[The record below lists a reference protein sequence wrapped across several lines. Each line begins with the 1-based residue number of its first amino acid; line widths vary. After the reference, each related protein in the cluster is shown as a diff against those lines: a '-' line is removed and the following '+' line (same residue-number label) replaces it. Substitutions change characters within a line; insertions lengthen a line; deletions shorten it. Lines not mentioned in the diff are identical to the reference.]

1 MKLVY
6 LAAFLSWVQFLMR
19 IISFYLIA
27 QGFVTYYEGG
37 QVDVVQFVLILVGL
51 NAFGYGVALIA
62 KRLQGLGSQF
72 ARDSL
77 KQSFFVALLAK
88 DGQFES
94 KATAAD
100 VFNIASQG
108 IDSLDTYYSYYMA
121 SSLRTQ
127 FNCATVLLLVF
138 LIFPM
143 GAVIFILALPLI
155 PISIIAMQKRSKRI
169 MNRYWGSY
177 MDVGNLFLD
186 DLKGLNT
193 LYSYQA
199 DETYEKTF
207 NEQAEDFRDATME
220 LLSFQLQAVGYMDA
234 VMYLG
239 IGLSG
244 FVAVNSL
251 AAGNLSLFS
260 MLFFVLIAT
269 EFFAPIREQG
279 YGMHL
284 VMMNTKMAD
293 RIFGFLDSMTAEQE
307 IDSVHVPAF
316 DSLKLEDL
324 AFAYGEKPVLEDI
337 SMTMPA
343 GKVYALAGESGQ
355 GKTTLAQLLLG
366 RLRADK
372 GAIYLGEQEIS
383 GISKLSLNE
392 QVLYVSGQ
400 STLLN
405 QSIYENLRMACDW
418 SKEDIL
424 AWADQHGVLQFV
436 KHLPDGLDTIVGES
450 GAGKST
456 LMKLIMRWYDWQQGQ
471 ICLSGLDS
479 RQVDKGHLQRSFA
492 YVPQVPQIF
501 RQTIRENLVLGRTDV
516 SDETIMDL
524 AEKCHMKERIL
535 AAPQGLDTIVEAS
548 DFSAGEGQRLELMR
562 ALLKNADCYIF
573 DEPTS
578 NLDSLNEARFIQ
590 LVKEH
595 CQGMVFLIS
604 HRSSTMACADTIFRL
619 EDGQLVKEK

>member
-1 MKLVY
+1 MAQEEKISREKKKALLKRLKERIKPKMKLVY

-27 QGFVTYYEGG
+27 RGFVTYYEGG
-37 QVDVVQFVLILVGL
+37 QVDLVGFVLILLGL

-77 KQSFFVALLAK
+77 KQSFFEALLAK
-88 DGQFES
+88 DGQFAS

-138 LIFPM
+138 LIFPL

-199 DETYEKTF
+199 DAAYEKSF

-307 IDSVHVPAF
+307 IDAAHVPAF
-316 DSLKLEDL
+316 DSLKLENL
-324 AFAYGEKPVLEDI
+324 AFAYGEKPVLKDI
-337 SMTMPA
+337 SMTMTA

-355 GKTTLAQLLLG
+355 GKTTLAQLLLR

-383 GISKLSLNE
+383 TVSQLSLNE

-405 QSIYENLRMACDW
+405 QSIYENLRMAGDW
-418 SKEDIL
+418 TKEDIL

-436 KHLPDGLDTIVGES
+436 KHLPDGLDTLVGDD
-450 GAGKST
+450 GAF
-456 LMKLIMRWYDWQQGQ
+456 
-471 ICLSGLDS
+471 LS
-479 RQVDKGHLQRSFA
+479 
-492 YVPQVPQIF
+492 P
-501 RQTIRENLVLGRTDV
+501 
-516 SDETIMDL
+516 
-524 AEKCHMKERIL
+524 
-535 AAPQGLDTIVEAS
+535 
-548 DFSAGEGQRLELMR
+548 GQRQQVICAR
-562 ALLKNADCYIF
+562 AVLAKRSLYIF
-573 DEPTS
+573 DEVTS
-578 NLDSLNEARFIQ
+578 SVDQDNEGLIYDLINLVAKDAIVIIITHKMKQVEQADDILFLSAEGAVTGNHVTLYQTSLAYRQ
-590 LVKEH
+590 LVDQQRE
-595 CQGMVFLIS
+595 
-604 HRSSTMACADTIFRL
+604 L
-619 EDGQLVKEK
+619 EEAVYG

>member
-1 MKLVY
+1 MAQEQEKISREKKKALLKRLKERIKPKMKLVY

-27 QGFVTYYEGG
+27 KGFVTYYEGG

-51 NAFGYGVALIA
+51 NAFGYGVSLIA
-62 KRLQGLGSQF
+62 KRLQGIGSQF

-77 KQSFFVALLAK
+77 KQSFFEALLTK

-138 LIFPM
+138 LIFPL

-199 DETYEKTF
+199 DAAYEKTF

-307 IDSVHVPAF
+307 IDAAHVPAF
-316 DSLKLEDL
+316 DSLKLENL

-337 SMTMPA
+337 SMTMTA

-355 GKTTLAQLLLG
+355 GKTTLAQLLLR

-383 GISKLSLNE
+383 GVSQLSLNE

-405 QSIYENLRMACDW
+405 QSIYENLRMGCDW

-436 KHLPDGLDTIVGES
+436 KNLPDGLDTIVGDD
-450 GAGKST
+450 GAF
-456 LMKLIMRWYDWQQGQ
+456 
-471 ICLSGLDS
+471 LS
-479 RQVDKGHLQRSFA
+479 
-492 YVPQVPQIF
+492 P
-501 RQTIRENLVLGRTDV
+501 
-516 SDETIMDL
+516 
-524 AEKCHMKERIL
+524 
-535 AAPQGLDTIVEAS
+535 
-548 DFSAGEGQRLELMR
+548 GQRQQVICAR
-562 ALLKNADCYIF
+562 AVLAKRSLYIF
-573 DEPTS
+573 DEVTS
-578 NLDSLNEARFIQ
+578 SVDQDNEGLIYELINLVAKDAIVIIITHKMKQVEQVDDILFLSAEGAVTGNHATLYQTSLAYRQ
-590 LVKEH
+590 LVDQQRE
-595 CQGMVFLIS
+595 
-604 HRSSTMACADTIFRL
+604 L
-619 EDGQLVKEK
+619 EEAVYG

>member
-1 MKLVY
+1 MKQLKERIKPKMKLVY

-27 QGFVTYYEGG
+27 KGFVTYYEGG
-37 QVDVVQFVLILVGL
+37 QVDLVQFVLILLGL

-77 KQSFFVALLAK
+77 KQSFFEALLAK

-138 LIFPM
+138 LIFPL

-199 DETYEKTF
+199 DATYEKTF

-307 IDSVHVPAF
+307 IDAAHVPAF
-316 DSLKLEDL
+316 DSLKLENM
-324 AFAYGEKPVLEDI
+324 AFAYGEKPVLNDI
-337 SMTMPA
+337 SMTMTA

-355 GKTTLAQLLLG
+355 GKTTLAQLLLR

-372 GAIYLGEQEIS
+372 GMIYLGEQEIS
-383 GISKLSLNE
+383 TVSQLSLNE

-405 QSIYENLRMACDW
+405 QPIYENLRMAGDW
-418 SKEDIL
+418 TKEDIL

-436 KHLPDGLDTIVGES
+436 KNLPDGLDTIVGDD
-450 GAGKST
+450 GAF
-456 LMKLIMRWYDWQQGQ
+456 
-471 ICLSGLDS
+471 LS
-479 RQVDKGHLQRSFA
+479 
-492 YVPQVPQIF
+492 P
-501 RQTIRENLVLGRTDV
+501 
-516 SDETIMDL
+516 
-524 AEKCHMKERIL
+524 
-535 AAPQGLDTIVEAS
+535 
-548 DFSAGEGQRLELMR
+548 GQRQQVICAR
-562 ALLKNADCYIF
+562 AVLAKRSLYIF
-573 DEPTS
+573 DEVTS
-578 NLDSLNEARFIQ
+578 SVDQYNEGLIYDLINLVAKDAIVIIITHKMKQVEQAADILFLSAEGAVTGNHATLYQTSWAYRQ
-590 LVKEH
+590 LVDQQRE
-595 CQGMVFLIS
+595 
-604 HRSSTMACADTIFRL
+604 L
-619 EDGQLVKEK
+619 EEAVYG

>member
-1 MKLVY
+1 
-6 LAAFLSWVQFLMR
+6 MR

-27 QGFVTYYEGG
+27 KGFVTYYEGG
-37 QVDVVQFVLILVGL
+37 QVDLVQFVLILLGL

-77 KQSFFVALLAK
+77 KQSFFEALLAK

-138 LIFPM
+138 LIFPL

-199 DETYEKTF
+199 DAGYEKTF

-279 YGMHL
+279 YGIHL
-284 VMMNTKMAD
+284 VMMNIKMAD

-307 IDSVHVPAF
+307 IDAAHLPVF
-316 DSLKLEDL
+316 DSLKLENM

-337 SMTMPA
+337 SMTMTA

-355 GKTTLAQLLLG
+355 GKTTLAQLLLR

-383 GISKLSLNE
+383 GVSQLSLNE

-405 QSIYENLRMACDW
+405 QSIYENLRMAGDW
-418 SKEDIL
+418 TKEDIL

-436 KHLPDGLDTIVGES
+436 KNLPDGLDMIVGDD
-450 GAGKST
+450 GAF
-456 LMKLIMRWYDWQQGQ
+456 
-471 ICLSGLDS
+471 LS
-479 RQVDKGHLQRSFA
+479 
-492 YVPQVPQIF
+492 P
-501 RQTIRENLVLGRTDV
+501 
-516 SDETIMDL
+516 
-524 AEKCHMKERIL
+524 
-535 AAPQGLDTIVEAS
+535 
-548 DFSAGEGQRLELMR
+548 GQRQQVICAR
-562 ALLKNADCYIF
+562 AVLAKRSLYIF
-573 DEPTS
+573 DEVTS
-578 NLDSLNEARFIQ
+578 SVDQDNEGLIYDLINLVAKDAIVIMITHKMKQVEQADDILFLSAEGVVTGSHATLYQTSSAYRQ
-590 LVKEH
+590 LVDQQRE
-595 CQGMVFLIS
+595 
-604 HRSSTMACADTIFRL
+604 L
-619 EDGQLVKEK
+619 EEAVYG

>member
-1 MKLVY
+1 MAQEQGKISREKKKALLKRLKERIKPKMKLVY

-27 QGFVTYYEGG
+27 KGFVTYYEGG
-37 QVDVVQFVLILVGL
+37 QVDLIRFVLILLGL

-77 KQSFFVALLAK
+77 KQSFFEALLAK

-138 LIFPM
+138 LIFPL

-199 DETYEKTF
+199 DAAYEKTF

-307 IDSVHVPAF
+307 IDAAHVPAF

-324 AFAYGEKPVLEDI
+324 AFAYGEKPVLKDI
-337 SMTMPA
+337 SMTMTA

-355 GKTTLAQLLLG
+355 GKTTLAQLLLR
-366 RLRADK
+366 RLQADK

-383 GISKLSLNE
+383 GVSQLSLNE

-405 QSIYENLRMACDW
+405 QSIYENLRMAGDW
-418 SKEDIL
+418 TKEDIL

-436 KHLPDGLDTIVGES
+436 KHLPDGLDTIVGDD
-450 GAGKST
+450 GAF
-456 LMKLIMRWYDWQQGQ
+456 
-471 ICLSGLDS
+471 LS
-479 RQVDKGHLQRSFA
+479 
-492 YVPQVPQIF
+492 P
-501 RQTIRENLVLGRTDV
+501 
-516 SDETIMDL
+516 
-524 AEKCHMKERIL
+524 
-535 AAPQGLDTIVEAS
+535 
-548 DFSAGEGQRLELMR
+548 GQRQQVICAR
-562 ALLKNADCYIF
+562 AVLAKRSLYIF
-573 DEPTS
+573 DEVTS
-578 NLDSLNEARFIQ
+578 SVDQDNEGLIYDLINLVAKDAIVIIITHMMKQVERADDILFLSAEGAVTGSHATLYQTSSAYRQ
-590 LVKEH
+590 LVDQQRE
-595 CQGMVFLIS
+595 
-604 HRSSTMACADTIFRL
+604 L
-619 EDGQLVKEK
+619 EEAVYG

>member
-1 MKLVY
+1 MAQEQEKISREKKKVLLKRLKERIKPKMKLVY

-27 QGFVTYYEGG
+27 KGFVTYYEGG
-37 QVDVVQFVLILVGL
+37 QVDLVRFVLILLGL

-77 KQSFFVALLAK
+77 KQSFFEALLAK

-108 IDSLDTYYSYYMA
+108 IDGLDTYYSYYMA

-138 LIFPM
+138 LIFPL

-324 AFAYGEKPVLEDI
+324 AFAYGEKPVLKDI
-337 SMTMPA
+337 SMTMTA

-372 GAIYLGEQEIS
+372 GVIYLGEQEIS
-383 GISKLSLNE
+383 GISQLSLNE

-418 SKEDIL
+418 SKEEVL
-424 AWADQHGVLQFV
+424 AWADQHGVLHFV
-436 KHLPDGLDTIVGES
+436 KNLPDGLDTIVGND
-450 GAGKST
+450 GAF
-456 LMKLIMRWYDWQQGQ
+456 
-471 ICLSGLDS
+471 LS
-479 RQVDKGHLQRSFA
+479 
-492 YVPQVPQIF
+492 P
-501 RQTIRENLVLGRTDV
+501 
-516 SDETIMDL
+516 
-524 AEKCHMKERIL
+524 
-535 AAPQGLDTIVEAS
+535 
-548 DFSAGEGQRLELMR
+548 GQRQQVICAR
-562 ALLKNADCYIF
+562 AVLAKRSLYIF
-573 DEPTS
+573 DEVTS
-578 NLDSLNEARFIQ
+578 SVDQDNEGLIYDLINLVAKDAIVIIITHKMKQVEQADDILFLSAEGAVTGNHATLYQTSLAY
-590 LVKEH
+590 
-595 CQGMVFLIS
+595 
-604 HRSSTMACADTIFRL
+604 
-619 EDGQLVKEK
+619 GQLVDQQRELEEAVYG

>member
-1 MKLVY
+1 MAQEEKISREKKKALLKRLKERIKPKMKLVY

-27 QGFVTYYEGG
+27 KGFVTYYEGG
-37 QVDVVQFVLILVGL
+37 QVDLVQFVLILLGL

-77 KQSFFVALLAK
+77 KQSFFEALLAK

-138 LIFPM
+138 LIFPL

-199 DETYEKTF
+199 DATYEKTF

-251 AAGNLSLFS
+251 AVGNLSLFS

-307 IDSVHVPAF
+307 IDAAHVPVF
-316 DSLKLEDL
+316 DSLKLDNL
-324 AFAYGEKPVLEDI
+324 AFAYGEKPVLKDI
-337 SMTMPA
+337 SMTMTA

-355 GKTTLAQLLLG
+355 GKTTLAQLLLR

-383 GISKLSLNE
+383 GVSQVSLNE

-405 QSIYENLRMACDW
+405 QSIYENLRMAGDFT
-418 SKEDIL
+418 KEDIL

-436 KHLPDGLDTIVGES
+436 KNLPDGLDTIVGDD
-450 GAGKST
+450 GAF
-456 LMKLIMRWYDWQQGQ
+456 
-471 ICLSGLDS
+471 LS
-479 RQVDKGHLQRSFA
+479 
-492 YVPQVPQIF
+492 P
-501 RQTIRENLVLGRTDV
+501 
-516 SDETIMDL
+516 
-524 AEKCHMKERIL
+524 
-535 AAPQGLDTIVEAS
+535 
-548 DFSAGEGQRLELMR
+548 GQRQQVICAR
-562 ALLKNADCYIF
+562 AVLSKRSLYIF
-573 DEPTS
+573 DEVTS
-578 NLDSLNEARFIQ
+578 SVDQDNEGLIYDLINLVAKDAIVIIITHKMKQVEQADDILFLSAEGAVTGNHATLYQTSPAYRQ
-590 LVKEH
+590 LVDQQRE
-595 CQGMVFLIS
+595 
-604 HRSSTMACADTIFRL
+604 L
-619 EDGQLVKEK
+619 EEAVYG

>member
-1 MKLVY
+1 MAQEEKISREKKKALLKRLKERIKPKMKLVY

-27 QGFVTYYEGG
+27 KGFVTYYEGR
-37 QVDVVQFVLILVGL
+37 QVDLVQFVLILLGL
-51 NAFGYGVALIA
+51 NAFGYGMALIA

-77 KQSFFVALLAK
+77 KQSFFEALLAK

-138 LIFPM
+138 LIFPL

-199 DETYEKTF
+199 DAGYEKTF
-207 NEQAEDFRDATME
+207 NEQVEDFRDATME

-307 IDSVHVPAF
+307 IDAAHVPVF
-316 DSLKLEDL
+316 DSLKLDNL
-324 AFAYGEKPVLEDI
+324 AFAYGEKPVLKDI
-337 SMTMPA
+337 SMTMTA

-355 GKTTLAQLLLG
+355 GKTTLAQLLLR

-383 GISKLSLNE
+383 GVSQVSLNE

-405 QSIYENLRMACDW
+405 QSIYENLRMAGDW
-418 SKEDIL
+418 TKEDIL

-436 KHLPDGLDTIVGES
+436 KNLPDGLDTIVGDD
-450 GAGKST
+450 GAF
-456 LMKLIMRWYDWQQGQ
+456 
-471 ICLSGLDS
+471 LS
-479 RQVDKGHLQRSFA
+479 
-492 YVPQVPQIF
+492 P
-501 RQTIRENLVLGRTDV
+501 
-516 SDETIMDL
+516 
-524 AEKCHMKERIL
+524 
-535 AAPQGLDTIVEAS
+535 
-548 DFSAGEGQRLELMR
+548 GQRQQVICAR
-562 ALLKNADCYIF
+562 AVLAKRSLYIF
-573 DEPTS
+573 DEVTS
-578 NLDSLNEARFIQ
+578 SVDQDNEGLIYDLINLVAKDAIVIIITHKMKQVEQADDILFLSAEGAVTGNHATLYQTNSAYRQ
-590 LVKEH
+590 LVDQQRE
-595 CQGMVFLIS
+595 
-604 HRSSTMACADTIFRL
+604 L
-619 EDGQLVKEK
+619 EEAVYG

>member
-1 MKLVY
+1 MAQEEKISREKKKALLKRLKERIKPKMKLVY

-27 QGFVTYYEGG
+27 KGFVTYYEGG
-37 QVDVVQFVLILVGL
+37 QVDLVQFVLILLGL
-51 NAFGYGVALIA
+51 NTFGYGVALIA

-77 KQSFFVALLAK
+77 KQSFFKALLAK

-100 VFNIASQG
+100 VFNTASQG

-138 LIFPM
+138 LIFPL

-199 DETYEKTF
+199 DAAYEKTF

-307 IDSVHVPAF
+307 IDAAHVPVF
-316 DSLKLEDL
+316 DSLKLENM

-337 SMTMPA
+337 SMTMTA

-355 GKTTLAQLLLG
+355 GKTTLAQLLLR

-383 GISKLSLNE
+383 TVSQLSLNE

-405 QSIYENLRMACDW
+405 QSIYENLRMAGDW
-418 SKEDIL
+418 TKEDIL
-424 AWADQHGVLQFV
+424 AWADQYGVLQFV
-436 KHLPDGLDTIVGES
+436 KNLPDGLDTIVGDD
-450 GAGKST
+450 GAFLSPGQRQQVICARAVLAKRSLYILDEVT
-456 LMKLIMRWYDWQQGQ
+456 SSVDQDNEGLIYDL
-471 ICLSGLDS
+471 I
-479 RQVDKGHLQRSFA
+479 
-492 YVPQVPQIF
+492 
-501 RQTIRENLVLGRTDV
+501 NLVAKDAIVIIITHKMKQVEQADDILFL
-516 SDETIMDL
+516 S
-524 AEKCHMKERIL
+524 AEGAVTGSHATL
-535 AAPQGLDTIVEAS
+535 YQTS
-548 DFSAGEGQRLELMR
+548 SAYR
-562 ALLKNADCYIF
+562 
-573 DEPTS
+573 
-578 NLDSLNEARFIQ
+578 Q
-590 LVKEH
+590 LVDQQRE
-595 CQGMVFLIS
+595 
-604 HRSSTMACADTIFRL
+604 L
-619 EDGQLVKEK
+619 EEAVYG

>member
-1 MKLVY
+1 MAQEEKISREKKKALLKRLKERIKPKMKRVY

-27 QGFVTYYEGG
+27 KGFVTYYEGG
-37 QVDVVQFVLILVGL
+37 QVDLVQFVLILLGL

-62 KRLQGLGSQF
+62 KRLQGLSSQF

-77 KQSFFVALLAK
+77 KQSFFEALLAK
-88 DGQFES
+88 DGQFAS

-138 LIFPM
+138 LIFPL

-199 DETYEKTF
+199 DAGYEKTF

-251 AAGNLSLFS
+251 AAGNLSFFS

-307 IDSVHVPAF
+307 IDAAHVPAF
-316 DSLKLEDL
+316 DRLKLENL
-324 AFAYGEKPVLEDI
+324 AFAYGEKPVLNDI
-337 SMTMPA
+337 SMTMTA

-355 GKTTLAQLLLG
+355 GKTTLAQLLLR

-383 GISKLSLNE
+383 GVSQLSLNE

-405 QSIYENLRMACDW
+405 QSIYENLRMAGDW
-418 SKEDIL
+418 TKEDIL

-436 KHLPDGLDTIVGES
+436 KHLPDGFDTIVGDD
-450 GAGKST
+450 GAFLSPSQ
-456 LMKLIMRWYDWQQGQ
+456 RQQV
-471 ICLSGLDS
+471 ICARAVLA
-479 RQVDKGHLQRSFA
+479 KRS
-492 YVPQVPQIF
+492 
-501 RQTIRENLVLGRTDV
+501 L
-516 SDETIMDL
+516 
-524 AEKCHMKERIL
+524 
-535 AAPQGLDTIVEAS
+535 
-548 DFSAGEGQRLELMR
+548 
-562 ALLKNADCYIF
+562 YIF
-573 DEPTS
+573 DEVTS
-578 NLDSLNEARFIQ
+578 SVDQDNEGLIYDLINLVAKDAIVIIITHKMKQVEQADDILFLSAEGAVTGNHATLYQTSLAYRQ
-590 LVKEH
+590 LVDQQRE
-595 CQGMVFLIS
+595 
-604 HRSSTMACADTIFRL
+604 L
-619 EDGQLVKEK
+619 EEAVYG

>member
-1 MKLVY
+1 MAQEQEKISREKKKALLKRLKERIRPKMKLVY

-27 QGFVTYYEGG
+27 KGFVTYYEGG
-37 QVDVVQFVLILVGL
+37 QVDLVQFVLILVGL

-77 KQSFFVALLAK
+77 KQSFFEALLTK

-138 LIFPM
+138 LIFPL

-199 DETYEKTF
+199 DATYEKTF

-260 MLFFVLIAT
+260 MLFFVLVAT

-307 IDSVHVPAF
+307 IDAVHVPAF

-324 AFAYGEKPVLEDI
+324 AFAYGEKSVLKDI
-337 SMTMPA
+337 SMTMTA

-355 GKTTLAQLLLG
+355 GKTTLAQLLLR

-383 GISKLSLNE
+383 TVSQLSLNE

-405 QSIYENLRMACDW
+405 QSIYENLRMAVDW

-436 KHLPDGLDTIVGES
+436 KNLPDGLDTIVGDD
-450 GAGKST
+450 GAF
-456 LMKLIMRWYDWQQGQ
+456 
-471 ICLSGLDS
+471 LS
-479 RQVDKGHLQRSFA
+479 
-492 YVPQVPQIF
+492 P
-501 RQTIRENLVLGRTDV
+501 
-516 SDETIMDL
+516 
-524 AEKCHMKERIL
+524 
-535 AAPQGLDTIVEAS
+535 
-548 DFSAGEGQRLELMR
+548 GQRQQVICAR
-562 ALLKNADCYIF
+562 AVLAKRSLYIF
-573 DEPTS
+573 DEVTS
-578 NLDSLNEARFIQ
+578 SVVQDNEGLIYDLINLVAKDAIVIIITHKMKQVEQADDILFLSEEGAVTGNHATLYQTSLAYRQ
-590 LVKEH
+590 LVDQQRE
-595 CQGMVFLIS
+595 
-604 HRSSTMACADTIFRL
+604 L
-619 EDGQLVKEK
+619 EEAVYG

>member
-1 MKLVY
+1 MAQEEKISREKKKALLKRLKERIKPKMKLVY

-27 QGFVTYYEGG
+27 KGFVTYYEGG
-37 QVDVVQFVLILVGL
+37 QVDLVQFVLILLGL
-51 NAFGYGVALIA
+51 NAFGYGMALIA

-77 KQSFFVALLAK
+77 KQSFFEALLAK

-138 LIFPM
+138 LIFPL

-199 DETYEKTF
+199 DAGYEKTF

-307 IDSVHVPAF
+307 IDAAHVPVF
-316 DSLKLEDL
+316 DSLKLDNL
-324 AFAYGEKPVLEDI
+324 AFAYGEKPVLNDI
-337 SMTMPA
+337 SMTMTA

-355 GKTTLAQLLLG
+355 GKTTLAQLLLR

-383 GISKLSLNE
+383 TVSQLSLNE

-405 QSIYENLRMACDW
+405 QSIYENLRMAGDW
-418 SKEDIL
+418 TKEDIL

-436 KHLPDGLDTIVGES
+436 KNLPDGLDTIVGDD
-450 GAGKST
+450 GAF
-456 LMKLIMRWYDWQQGQ
+456 
-471 ICLSGLDS
+471 LS
-479 RQVDKGHLQRSFA
+479 
-492 YVPQVPQIF
+492 P
-501 RQTIRENLVLGRTDV
+501 
-516 SDETIMDL
+516 
-524 AEKCHMKERIL
+524 
-535 AAPQGLDTIVEAS
+535 
-548 DFSAGEGQRLELMR
+548 GQRQQVICAR
-562 ALLKNADCYIF
+562 AVLAKRSLYIF
-573 DEPTS
+573 DEVTS
-578 NLDSLNEARFIQ
+578 SVDQDNEGLIYDLINLVAKDAIVIIITHKMKQVEQAADILFLSAEGAVTGNHATLYQTSSAYRQ
-590 LVKEH
+590 LVDQQRE
-595 CQGMVFLIS
+595 
-604 HRSSTMACADTIFRL
+604 L
-619 EDGQLVKEK
+619 EEAVYG